1 MLSVVT
7 TVSDFSLELQ
17 RAAYGYRADYYLGG
31 VRGMRQVRKL
41 RSRQVLAFAS
51 VAAELSLGA
60 LPASPLLLLAGSF
73 RTKSV
78 PNVVLLI
85 AASRDKEYGV
95 TR

>member
-7 TVSDFSLELQ
+7 TVSDCSLELQ

-31 VRGMRQVRKL
+31 VRGMRQGSETTQSPSPR
-41 RSRQVLAFAS
+41 FAS

-60 LPASPLLLLAGSF
+60 LSGIPLVAA

-78 PNVVLLI
+78 PDVVLLI